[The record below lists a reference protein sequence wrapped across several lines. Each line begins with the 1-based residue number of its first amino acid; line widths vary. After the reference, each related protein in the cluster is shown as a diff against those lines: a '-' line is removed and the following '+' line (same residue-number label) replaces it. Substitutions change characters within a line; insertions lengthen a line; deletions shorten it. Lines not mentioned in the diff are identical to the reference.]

1 MENKFLDRVSNLIQ
15 NKTARESITAE
26 LESHILDKAD
36 YYEEIGYCKEVAMQK
51 ATEEMGNPDDTAVPL
66 NALHKSSV
74 LKNVGTILSVL
85 LIAFLFILGN
95 IHCDS
100 FGYANNNLDNPHFV
114 KYDFISL
121 AIFAGYV
128 LLLYLARRLKNK
140 LIVLIIIDSFAI
152 QVLLTYTTNTLFQ
165 ESLFVSDV
173 TTLFQPLAYELV
185 MIVTSGFSGYID
197 SIFSYS
203 FIALPTQGTE
213 IYKALA
219 TALFVLLVVW
229 TVAVYAEISR
239 QEKMKSTKDFR
250 KPLKSAHYI
259 VTVLLSLNFI
269 VMSVGT
275 AIAYSDIDYKINET
289 MTVRGHMI
297 DCLLNAEISADYQEQ
312 LNYLAKSGYNA
323 TQDIR
328 FDLHDTPDAPYV
340 FLYNGNMLRLFS
352 HENDGDFYTVT
363 VSATSSRDSIVEN
376 ALLCDSAD
384 REQLS
389 EFGYGTSLDEFILS
403 RIYSKAYE
411 VERIFYDY
419 SYIDDEVIPNYGD
432 RVYLWFRFDE
442 SDDYEVYFVTFEDGE
457 LTQNTA
463 IDNVIQVKH
472 QRQQIIDCITC
483 QEVAVNTGH
492 YAMLNDRYDVLESKI
507 SDFADIGIKMTDMS
521 EDGSKDYYEND
532 DDYNRVILDADRETG
547 EYLYEYYSTTVED
560 YDNVLND
567 KLYFTREDLS
577 NFELGMDY
585 YDFTK
590 LDNNYFYSN
599 AACVICYL
607 KFDEEK
613 MEYTDKEIYFIYAVK
628 DEKEGVLKKYVLKFE
643 NDKLTDKNLI
653 GLFSEVTPEDGLNVH
668 NDPL

>member
-1 MENKFLDRVSNLIQ
+1 MQNNFIDRVSELIQ

-36 YYEEIGYCKEVAMQK
+36 YYEEIGYSKEVAIQK

-66 NALHKSSV
+66 NALHKSTAF
-74 LKNVGTILSVL
+74 KNIITVISAI
-85 LIAFLFILGN
+85 LIAFLFFLGN
-95 IHCDS
+95 IHSDR
-100 FGYANNNLDNPHFV
+100 FGYANNNLDCPHFV

-128 LLLYLARRLKNK
+128 LLLYFARRRKNK
-140 LIVLIIIDSFAI
+140 LISLIIIDSFAI

-165 ESLFVSDV
+165 ESIFVSDV
-173 TTLFQPLAYELV
+173 TTLFQPLVYALV
-185 MIVTSGFSGYID
+185 MIVTSGFSGYVD

-203 FIALPTQGTE
+203 FIALPPEGTA
-213 IYKALA
+213 IYKGIA
-219 TALFVLLVVW
+219 TTLFVFLVVW
-229 TVAVYAEISR
+229 AIAVYVEISR
-239 QEKMKSTKDFR
+239 QEKMKSTKNFR
-250 KPLKSAHYI
+250 KPLKYSPYI

-275 AIAYSDIDYKINET
+275 AVAYSEIDYKINET
-289 MTVRGHMI
+289 MTVREHMI
-297 DCLLNAEISADYQEQ
+297 DCLLNAEIISDYEEQ

-363 VSATSSRDSIVEN
+363 VSATSTRDSIVEK

-384 REQLS
+384 REELS
-389 EFGYGTSLDEFILS
+389 EFGYGTSLDEFIWS

-411 VERIFYDY
+411 VERIFYDN
-419 SYIDDEVIPNYGD
+419 SDIDDEVIPDYED
-432 RVYLWFRFDE
+432 SVYFYFRFDSGE
-442 SDDYEVYFVTFEDGE
+442 YINVTFENGE
-457 LTQNTA
+457 LTENTA
-463 IDNVIQVKH
+463 LDNVIQVKH

-483 QEVAVNTGH
+483 QEVVVGTNH
-492 YAMLNDRYDVLESKI
+492 YAMLNGGYDVLESKI
-507 SDFADIGIKMTDMS
+507 ADFASIGINMTDTS
-521 EDGSKDYYEND
+521 DYGSKDYYENA
-532 DDYNRVILDADRETG
+532 DDYNRIILDAYRETG

-567 KLYFTREDLS
+567 KLYFTREDFS

-585 YDFTK
+585 YDFAK

-613 MEYTDKEIYFIYAVK
+613 MEYTDKVIYFIYAVK
-628 DEKEGVLKKYVLKFE
+628 DEKEGVLKKYVLTFE
-643 NDKLTDKNLI
+643 NGKLTDKNLI
-653 GLFSEVTPEDGLNVH
+653 GLFSEVTPVVGLNVP
-668 NDPL
+668 NDPI

>member
-1 MENKFLDRVSNLIQ
+1 MQNNFIDRVWILIE

-36 YYEEIGYCKEVAMQK
+36 YYEEIGYSREVAMQK

-74 LKNVGTILSVL
+74 LKNIGTVLSAI
-85 LIAFLFILGN
+85 LIAFLFFLGN

-100 FGYANNNLDNPHFV
+100 FCYANNNLDCPHFV

-128 LLLYLARRLKNK
+128 LLLYFARRRKNK
-140 LIVLIIIDSFAI
+140 LISLIIIDSFAI

-165 ESLFVSDV
+165 ESIFVSDV
-173 TTLFQPLAYELV
+173 TTLFQPLAYALV
-185 MIVTSGFSGYID
+185 MIVKSGFSGYID

-203 FIALPTQGTE
+203 FIALPPGGTA
-213 IYKALA
+213 IYKGIA
-219 TALFVLLVVW
+219 TTLFVFLVVW
-229 TVAVYAEISR
+229 AIAVYVEISR
-239 QEKMKSTKDFR
+239 QEKMKPTKVFR
-250 KPLKSAHYI
+250 KPLKYAHYI

-289 MTVRGHMI
+289 QTVREHMI
-297 DCLLNAEISADYQEQ
+297 DCLLNAEISSDYEEQ

-352 HENDGDFYTVT
+352 HENDDNYYSVD
-363 VSATSSRDSIVEN
+363 VKATSSESSIVEK

-384 REQLS
+384 REELS
-389 EFGYGTSLDEFILS
+389 KFGYGTSLNEFILTG
-403 RIYSKAYE
+403 IYSKAYGVRRE
-411 VERIFYDY
+411 FYDN
-419 SYIDDEVIPNYGD
+419 SDIDDEVIPDYED
-432 RVYLWFRFDE
+432 SIYFYFRFDE
-442 SDDYEVYFVTFEDGE
+442 SADYEYNFVTFNDGE
-457 LTQNTA
+457 LTENTA
-463 IDNVIQVKH
+463 LDNVIQVKH

-483 QEVAVNTGH
+483 QEVVVGTNH
-492 YAMLNDRYDVLESKI
+492 YAMLNGGYDVLESKI
-507 SDFADIGIKMTDMS
+507 ADFASIGINMTDTS
-521 EDGSKDYYEND
+521 DDGSKDYYENA
-532 DDYNRVILDADRETG
+532 DDYNRVILDAYRETG

-567 KLYFTREDLS
+567 KLYFTREDFS

-585 YDFTK
+585 YDFAK

-613 MEYTDKEIYFIYAVK
+613 MEYTDKVIYFIYAVK
-628 DEKEGVLKKYVLKFE
+628 DEKEGVLKKYVLTFE
-643 NDKLTDKNLI
+643 NGKLTDKNLI
-653 GLFSEVTPEDGLNVH
+653 GLFSEVTPVDGLNAP

>member
-1 MENKFLDRVSNLIQ
+1 M
-15 NKTARESITAE
+15 
-26 LESHILDKAD
+26 
-36 YYEEIGYCKEVAMQK
+36 
-51 ATEEMGNPDDTAVPL
+51 
-66 NALHKSSV
+66 
-74 LKNVGTILSVL
+74 
-85 LIAFLFILGN
+85 
-95 IHCDS
+95 
-100 FGYANNNLDNPHFV
+100 
-114 KYDFISL
+114 
-121 AIFAGYV
+121 
-128 LLLYLARRLKNK
+128 
-140 LIVLIIIDSFAI
+140 
-152 QVLLTYTTNTLFQ
+152 
-165 ESLFVSDV
+165 
-173 TTLFQPLAYELV
+173 
-185 MIVTSGFSGYID
+185 
-197 SIFSYS
+197 
-203 FIALPTQGTE
+203 
-213 IYKALA
+213 
-219 TALFVLLVVW
+219 
-229 TVAVYAEISR
+229 
-239 QEKMKSTKDFR
+239 
-250 KPLKSAHYI
+250 
-259 VTVLLSLNFI
+259 
-269 VMSVGT
+269 
-275 AIAYSDIDYKINET
+275 
-289 MTVRGHMI
+289 
-297 DCLLNAEISADYQEQ
+297 
-312 LNYLAKSGYNA
+312 
-323 TQDIR
+323 
-328 FDLHDTPDAPYV
+328 
-340 FLYNGNMLRLFS
+340 
-352 HENDGDFYTVT
+352 
-363 VSATSSRDSIVEN
+363 
-376 ALLCDSAD
+376 
-384 REQLS
+384 
-389 EFGYGTSLDEFILS
+389 
-403 RIYSKAYE
+403 
-411 VERIFYDY
+411 
-419 SYIDDEVIPNYGD
+419 
-432 RVYLWFRFDE
+432 YLWFRFDE

-521 EDGSKDYYEND
+521 EDGSKNYYEND

>member
-1 MENKFLDRVSNLIQ
+1 MENKFLNRVSDLIQ
-15 NKTARESITAE
+15 NKTARQSITAE

-36 YYEEIGYCKEVAMQK
+36 YYEEIGYSKEVAVQR

-74 LKNVGTILSVL
+74 LKNIGTILSVL
-85 LIAFLFILGN
+85 LIAFLFFLGN
-95 IHCDS
+95 THCDS
-100 FGYANNNLDNPHFV
+100 FGYANNNLDCPHFV

-128 LLLYLARRLKNK
+128 LPLCLARRRKNK
-140 LIVLIIIDSFAI
+140 LIALVIIDSFAI
-152 QVLLTYTTNTLFQ
+152 QVLLTLTTNTLFQ

-173 TTLFQPLAYELV
+173 TTLFQPLAYALV

-203 FIALPTQGTE
+203 FIALPPQGTE

-229 TVAVYAEISR
+229 SVAVYAEISR
-239 QEKMKSTKDFR
+239 QEKMKPTKNFR

-259 VTVLLSLNFI
+259 VMVLLSLNFI

-289 MTVRGHMI
+289 MTVRWHMI

-312 LNYLAKSGYNA
+312 LNYLAKSGYKA

-352 HENDGDFYTVT
+352 HENDGDFYSVT
-363 VSATSSRDSIVEN
+363 VSATSTRDSIVEN
-376 ALLCDSAD
+376 ALLCDSSD
-384 REQLS
+384 RKQLS
-389 EFGYGTSLDEFILS
+389 EFGYGTSLDEFIFS
-403 RIYSKAYE
+403 RIYSKAYK
-411 VERIFYDY
+411 VERIFYDN
-419 SYIDDEVIPNYGD
+419 SYIDDEVVPRYED

-442 SDDYEVYFVTFEDGE
+442 SADYEVYFVTFEDGE

-463 IDNVIQVKH
+463 IDDVAQIKH
-472 QRQQIIDCITC
+472 TRQEIIDYICTDMYSS
-483 QEVAVNTGH
+483 AFH
-492 YAMLNDRYDVLESKI
+492 AI
-507 SDFADIGIKMTDMS
+507 SDDQISHRSAELNQLGLGMTCDFS
-521 EDGSKDYYEND
+521 NNPTHYENN
-532 DDYNRVILDADRETG
+532 DDYNRLILDGDLETG
-547 EYLYEYYSTTVED
+547 DYYLKYYSTSVTD
-560 YDNVLND
+560 INISAND
-567 KLYFTREDLS
+567 RLYFTEDEFDGFEKGMYLS
-577 NFELGMDY
+577 D
-585 YDFTK
+585 
-590 LDNNYFYSN
+590 FYSPSNSYYWAN
-599 AACVICYL
+599 AACVVSKAI

-613 MEYTDKEIYFIYAVK
+613 MEHADRTIRFIYAIK
-628 DEKEGVLKKYVLKFE
+628 DDSGAVVNKYILEFKNGE
-643 NDKLTDKNLI
+643 LTDKKPD
-653 GLFSEVTPEDGLNVH
+653 GLFSEVYNELYY
-668 NDPL
+668 

>member
-1 MENKFLDRVSNLIQ
+1 MQNNFIDRVWILIK

-36 YYEEIGYCKEVAMQK
+36 YYEEIGYSREVAIRK

-66 NALHKSSV
+66 NALHKSSAF
-74 LKNVGTILSVL
+74 KNIIAVISAI
-85 LIAFLFILGN
+85 LIAFLFFLGN
-95 IHCDS
+95 IHSDR
-100 FGYANNNLDNPHFV
+100 FGYVNNNLDCPHFV

-128 LLLYLARRLKNK
+128 LLLYFARRRKNK
-140 LIVLIIIDSFAI
+140 LISLIIIDSFAI

-165 ESLFVSDV
+165 ESIFVSDV
-173 TTLFQPLAYELV
+173 TTLFQPLAYALV

-203 FIALPTQGTE
+203 FIALPPQGTA
-213 IYKALA
+213 IYKGLA
-219 TALFVLLVVW
+219 IFLFVFLVVW
-229 TVAVYAEISR
+229 AIAVYVVISR
-239 QEKMKSTKDFR
+239 QEKMKPTKLFR
-250 KPLKSAHYI
+250 KPLKYSHYI
-259 VTVLLSLNFI
+259 VTVLFSLNFI

-275 AIAYSDIDYKINET
+275 AVAYSEIDYKINET
-289 MTVRGHMI
+289 QTVREHMI
-297 DCLLNAEISADYQEQ
+297 DCLLNAEISADYEEQ
-312 LNYLAKSGYNA
+312 LNYLSNSGYKA

-352 HENDGDFYTVT
+352 NENDDNYYSVD
-363 VSATSSRDSIVEN
+363 VKATSSEASIVEK
-376 ALLCDSAD
+376 ALLCESAD
-384 REQLS
+384 REELS
-389 EFGYGTSLDEFILS
+389 NYGYGTSFDEFILS
-403 RIYSKAYE
+403 GIYSKAYE
-411 VERIFYDY
+411 VRREFYDN
-419 SYIDDEVIPNYGD
+419 SDIDDEVIPDYED
-432 RVYLWFRFDE
+432 SVYFYFRFDSGE
-442 SDDYEVYFVTFEDGE
+442 YINVTFENGE
-457 LTQNTA
+457 LTENTA

-483 QEVAVNTGH
+483 QEVAVGINH
-492 YAMLNDRYDVLESKI
+492 YAMFNGGYDVLESKI
-507 SDFADIGIKMTDMS
+507 ADFASIGINMTDIS
-521 EDGSKDYYEND
+521 DDGSKDYYEND
-532 DDYNRVILDADRETG
+532 DDYNRVVLEADLETG

-567 KLYFTREDLS
+567 KLYFTREDFS

-585 YDFTK
+585 YDFAK

-599 AACVICYL
+599 AACVIYYL

-628 DEKEGVLKKYVLKFE
+628 DEKEGVLKKYVLTFE
-643 NDKLTDKNLI
+643 NGKLTDKNLI
-653 GLFSEVTPEDGLNVH
+653 GLFSEVTHEVGLNVH
-668 NDPL
+668 DDPL

>member
-1 MENKFLDRVSNLIQ
+1 MS
-15 NKTARESITAE
+15 A
-26 LESHILDKAD
+26 IL
-36 YYEEIGYCKEVAMQK
+36 V
-51 ATEEMGNPDDTAVPL
+51 
-66 NALHKSSV
+66 
-74 LKNVGTILSVL
+74 
-85 LIAFLFILGN
+85 AFLFFLGN
-95 IHCDS
+95 IHSDR
-100 FGYANNNLDNPHFV
+100 FGYANNNLDCPHFV

-128 LLLYLARRLKNK
+128 LLLYLARRRKNK
-140 LIVLIIIDSFAI
+140 LIALIIIDSFAI

-165 ESLFVSDV
+165 ESIFVSDV
-173 TTLFQPLAYELV
+173 TTLFQPLAYALV

-203 FIALPTQGTE
+203 FIALPPQGTA
-213 IYKALA
+213 IYKGLA
-219 TALFVLLVVW
+219 IFLFVFLVVW
-229 TVAVYAEISR
+229 AIAVYVEISR
-239 QEKMKSTKDFR
+239 QEKMKPTKLFR
-250 KPLKSAHYI
+250 KPLKYSHYI

-275 AIAYSDIDYKINET
+275 AVAFSEIDYKINKT
-289 MTVRGHMI
+289 QAVREHMI
-297 DCLLNAEISADYQEQ
+297 DCLLNAEISADYEEQ

-352 HENDGDFYTVT
+352 NEKDGVFYSVT

-384 REQLS
+384 REELS
-389 EFGYGTSLDEFILS
+389 NYGYGTSFDEFIRS
-403 RIYSKAYE
+403 GICSKAYE
-411 VERIFYDY
+411 VERIFYDN
-419 SYIDDEVIPNYGD
+419 SDIDDEYIPDYED
-432 RVYLWFRFDE
+432 SIYFHFRFDE
-442 SDDYEVYFVTFEDGE
+442 SADYEADFVTFKNGE
-457 LTQNTA
+457 LTENTA

-483 QEVAVNTGH
+483 QEVVVGINH
-492 YAMLNDRYDVLESKI
+492 YAMLNGGYDVLESKI
-507 SDFADIGIKMTDMS
+507 ADFADIGIKMTDIS
-521 EDGSKDYYEND
+521 DDGSKDYYEND
-532 DDYNRVILDADRETG
+532 DDYNRVVLEADLETG

-567 KLYFTREDLS
+567 KLYFTREDFS

-585 YDFTK
+585 YDFAK

-628 DEKEGVLKKYVLKFE
+628 DEKEGVLKKYVLTFE
-643 NDKLTDKNLI
+643 NGKLTDKNLI
-653 GLFSEVTPEDGLNVH
+653 GLFSEVTHIYGLNAP